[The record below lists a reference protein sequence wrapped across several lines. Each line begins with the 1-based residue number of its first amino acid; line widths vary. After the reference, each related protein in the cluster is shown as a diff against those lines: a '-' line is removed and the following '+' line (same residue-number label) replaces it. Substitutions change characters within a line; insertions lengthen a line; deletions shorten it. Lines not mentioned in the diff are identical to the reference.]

1 MKKIKMKTIMA
12 GATRTANIG
21 DIILVDDNFAD
32 ELIKSGSAELIEEI
46 IEIEVE
52 QEQEVEVEEIPEQE
66 VEIKKEPQ
74 KKSKKR
80 KR

>member
-12 GATRTANIG
+12 SATRTANID

-32 ELIKSGSAELIEEI
+32 ELIESNSAELIKEIPDEILEEI
-46 IEIEVE
+46 
-52 QEQEVEVEEIPEQE
+52 EEIE

-80 KR
+80 R